1 MRREITKRKQ
11 EQLSRG
17 ELNPTIHM
25 DIGKKRKKKDT
36 MYSDIGPSAKKSC
49 RLIPPSEISLGPS
62 PSNDWSDTDSSACG
76 GSQNTSTSTGC
87 SSADQRAGTEV
98 QPRSVETQPVHSAPL
113 FQETY
118 SSYHT
123 DINHNRVGQTSEE
136 IQRDNHCC
144 NPSVAID
151 DADFS
156 EGEIAQ
162 GEQRT
167 PIEEFSELQ
176 PVESQCL
183 TFLLD
188 YDADFACDTYPQ
200 APEPAVSCLTNAD
213 GVDFADPLEDLRDL
227 SLDSFAGLFNSGE
240 NAYAEPWY
248 DLNGTFGPF

>member
-1 MRREITKRKQ
+1 
-11 EQLSRG
+11 
-17 ELNPTIHM
+17 M

-87 SSADQRAGTEV
+87 SSADQRAGT
-98 QPRSVETQPVHSAPL
+98 
-113 FQETY
+113 
-118 SSYHT
+118 
-123 DINHNRVGQTSEE
+123 E

-227 SLDSFAGLFNSGE
+227 SLDSFASLFNSGE